1 MQKKVIL
8 LATFVTPEYLDKF
21 LYRIYKNFGVKKKS
35 VFLFET
41 ENNQLILTY
50 RLFLEFDQKIN
61 IRKELP
67 GTVQVHKR
75 GTTFFTIN
83 SLNRLIEVENGLTKG
98 NTDYSQYE
106 VDWSKY
112 ENTMISLRNDVLEIL
127 PLTKKIIE

>member
-1 MQKKVIL
+1 MEKKVIL

-21 LYRIYKNFGVKKKS
+21 LYRIYKKFGVKKKS

-41 ENNQLILTY
+41 ENGQLILTY

-61 IRKELP
+61 IRKDLP
-67 GTVQVHKR
+67 GTIQVHKR

-83 SLNRLIEVENGLTKG
+83 SLNRLIEVENGLVNG
-98 NTDYSQYE
+98 NIDHSKYE
-106 VDWSKY
+106 IDWSKY

-127 PLTKKIIE
+127 PMNKKIIE